1 MDAVRGRLDVHPAA
15 GWEVELVATKAGPD
29 ERRAVYADP
38 GRGGPEAADKRAQV
52 DIPGRWRPF
61 LPDRLGEFP
70 AGDAPAALADQV
82 GQRHPALATSEL
94 SLEEQQAIRL
104 KAQPAGDVDA
114 DAHSQS
120 EPDLCRRA
128 LRTCQRCA

>member
-1 MDAVRGRLDVHPAA
+1 VDGVRSRLGVHPAA

-61 LPDRLGEFP
+61 LPDRLAEFL
-70 AGDAPAALADQV
+70 ARDAPAALADQV
-82 GQRHPALATSEL
+82 RQRRPALATSEL
-94 SLEEQQAIRL
+94 RIGAESLGRSDSL
-104 KAQPAGDVDA
+104 NFTFGCLSLDGLLGK
-114 DAHSQS
+114 
-120 EPDLCRRA
+120 R
-128 LRTCQRCA
+128 